1 MRGDRTIGR
10 DNTRAV
16 FLCQLPAYEC
26 VQRKIKRLYLIPQT
40 LEVGGEFFRRHVVAG
55 APQDADVLE
64 SNFPGALI
72 GEGYESRVALPH
84 GRRNRVP
91 SCPNFFERFGIAAG
105 GHQFLDRRNVQTL
118 TVLAAVFALTVLG
131 LYSPPH
137 LPHLPPH
144 PPTFPHLPP

>member
-1 MRGDRTIGR
+1 MRGDRTTGR

-16 FLCQLPAYEC
+16 FLCQLPTYES

-55 APQDADVLE
+55 APQGADVLE

-72 GEGYESRVALPH
+72 GERYESRVALPH
-84 GRRNRVP
+84 GRRDRVP

-118 TVLAAVFALTVLG
+118 TVLAAVFALTVVGVERHADL
-131 LYSPPH
+131 SH
-137 LPHLPPH
+137 LAP
-144 PPTFPHLPP
+144 